1 MWRNAYSFANSKKV
15 YKASPYIAEKY
26 VKSTFPSVHLAQEK
40 IWIVKFSHVRSQLG
54 ILLMFKV

>member
-26 VKSTFPSVHLAQEK
+26 VKSTFPSVPLAQVK
-40 IWIVKFSHVRSQLG
+40 I
-54 ILLMFKV
+54 